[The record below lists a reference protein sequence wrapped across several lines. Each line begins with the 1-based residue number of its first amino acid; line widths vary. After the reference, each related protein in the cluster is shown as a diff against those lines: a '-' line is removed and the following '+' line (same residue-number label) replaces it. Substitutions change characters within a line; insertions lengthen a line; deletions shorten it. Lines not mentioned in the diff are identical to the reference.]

1 MSLMSLR
8 SCGSFYTSP
17 VPPITVPLHAPP
29 FGPGRWIQ
37 GPEVVMAGARGSV
50 VLVDFWDFT
59 CINCLRTLPYL
70 RAWHERYASRGLV
83 IVGVHTPEFELT
95 GDPALIAA
103 AVRDLEIPYPVL
115 LDDSRETWHLY
126 ANHYWPAK
134 YLADGRGY
142 LRYEHFG
149 EGAYGHTEEWIQRLL
164 IETGDDQP
172 MPPILV
178 PLREEDRPGAVCY
191 PATRETYIGYL
202 RGKLQADEGYR
213 PGEEVSHGGR
223 PEPPEPGTFLA
234 RGLWRHEAEYLE
246 TREAGAGLDL
256 VCDAAGVNLVVGS
269 EDRGGGEVEVELDG
283 RPVPPEERGGDVIE
297 RGDRGDRTLA
307 VWERPRMVSLLA
319 SSEFRRRHLRLTFR
333 TPGTRA
339 YTFSFTTCVQ
349 GPSPS

>member
-1 MSLMSLR
+1 
-8 SCGSFYTSP
+8 
-17 VPPITVPLHAPP
+17 
-29 FGPGRWIQ
+29 
-37 GPEVVMAGARGSV
+37 MASMRGSV

-83 IVGVHTPEFELT
+83 IVGVHTPEFEFT
-95 GDPALIAA
+95 GDPATVAA
-103 AVRDLEIPYPVL
+103 AVRDLEIPYSVL
-115 LDDSRETWHLY
+115 LDDSRETWRLY

-149 EGAYGHTEEWIQRLL
+149 EGAYGYTEEWIQRLL
-164 IETGDDQP
+164 VEVGDQEP
-172 MPPILV
+172 MPKILS
-178 PLREEDRPGAVCY
+178 PLRDEDRPGAVCY

-213 PGEEVSHGGR
+213 PGEEVSHRGR
-223 PEPPEPGTFLA
+223 AEPPEPGTFSA

-246 TREAGAGLDL
+246 TGEAGAELEL
-256 VCDAAGVNLVVGS
+256 VCDAAGVNLVVG
-269 EDRGGGEVEVELDG
+269 DRGGGELEIEVDG
-283 RPVPPEERGGDVIE
+283 RPASPEERGGDIVE
-297 RGDRGDRTLA
+297 SDGRTLA
-307 VWERPRMVSLLA
+307 VWERPRMVSLID
-319 SSEFRRRHLRLTFR
+319 SSEFRRRRVRLRFL

-349 GPSPS
+349 GPAPS